1 MEVRLVY
8 SNIEFIEEGKPTPC
22 TILASPIRARLYE
35 EDLTLLL
42 KWGIDPANFIRE
54 LVHHQLGKIQK
65 VG

>member
-8 SNIEFIEEGKPTPC
+8 SNIEFIKDETPPC
-22 TILASPIRARLYE
+22 TILAAPIRARLYE

-54 LVHHQLGKIQK
+54 LVHNQLGKIQK